1 MIIQPSVQ
9 DLEARAGEL
18 FAPTRL
24 ASVFELEIAH
34 SPLRGL
40 DRVGSARFRQNL
52 DRETRVIASKVLVG
66 SYRFTPYRQLLRPCG
81 AKKPPRRLA
90 VATVRDRIVLYTLKE
105 LLHEAFPD
113 AVNRTAPNKLIRD
126 IRTDTP
132 RLQDAVFVKTDIRSF
147 YDSIDQK
154 RMLDTISPTL
164 PGPILRL
171 IERALRNPIL
181 VHGNRRARNLTPL
194 AKGVPQGLA
203 ISNILAEIYL
213 HSLDQVMHANTLTYR
228 RYVDDV
234 LMFVQPGT
242 EAKVKAGL
250 ASRLAGLDLE
260 LNEDK
265 SEDGPATTGFDY
277 LGYRLE
283 LPNITVKDAN
293 VQKLITSIAAL
304 IGAHKHRNDVRYATL
319 NEDQARS
326 LLLDELNDK
335 ITGAIG
341 KYRRYGWLFYF
352 LEITDMTLLFHL
364 DHVVRSLWRR
374 IRDETPPE
382 GLKRFVRAYHEAQF
396 NARGGYIHDYTS
408 YTTEQSMRDFL
419 ERREL
424 DSEAQDLPV
433 RQVMIRFQRT
443 MRRNL
448 ARLEADVG
456 FIS

>member
-1 MIIQPSVQ
+1 M
-9 DLEARAGEL
+9 
-18 FAPTRL
+18 
-24 ASVFELEIAH
+24 
-34 SPLRGL
+34 
-40 DRVGSARFRQNL
+40 
-52 DRETRVIASKVLVG
+52 
-66 SYRFTPYRQLLRPCG
+66 
-81 AKKPPRRLA
+81 
-90 VATVRDRIVLYTLKE
+90 KE

-132 RLQDAVFVKTDIRSF
+132 RLQDAAFVKTDIRSF

-154 RMLDTISPTL
+154 RMLDAISPKL

-181 VHGNRRARNLTPL
+181 VRGNRRARNLTPL

-234 LMFVQPGT
+234 LMFVQLGT

-250 ASRLAGLDLE
+250 ASRLADLDLE

-283 LPNITVKDAN
+283 LPNITVKDSN

-304 IGAHKHRNDVRYATL
+304 ISAHKHRNDVRYATL

-374 IRDETPPE
+374 IRGETPPE

-408 YTTEQSMRDFL
+408 YRTEQSMRDFL

-433 RQVMIRFQRT
+433 RQVMIRFQGA